1 MNADIDLQPLWL
13 GIAWVIYLGSAW
25 ILYRVGLRRH
35 LDDWFPN
42 SQRMVRLAVLV
53 MLFSPA
59 LMHSGESV
67 YAAPSLLVL
76 MFQLMTKSAL
86 GCFRAILPWF
96 LFGGIALLID
106 AAKLRRRE
114 LRGAPASRV
123 EPHLS

>member
-1 MNADIDLQPLWL
+1 MSTDMDLQPLWL
-13 GIAWVIYLGSAW
+13 GIVWGVYLGAAW

-42 SQRMVRLAVLV
+42 SQHSVRLAVLV

-59 LMHSGESV
+59 LMHADDRI
-67 YAAPSLLVL
+67 YAAPSLMVL
-76 MFQLMTKSAL
+76 LFQLMTKSPL
-86 GCFRAILPWF
+86 GCFRAILPWL

-114 LRGAPASRV
+114 LRGEATDRV
-123 EPHLS
+123 EPFVR

>member
-1 MNADIDLQPLWL
+1 MHADMSLQPQWL

-25 ILYRVGLRRH
+25 ILYRVGLRRY

-42 SQRMVRLAVLV
+42 SQRMVRLAMLV

-59 LMHSGESV
+59 LMHVGESI

-76 MFQLMTKSAL
+76 LFQLMIKSPL
-86 GCFRAILPWF
+86 GCFRAILPWL

-114 LRGAPASRV
+114 LRV
-123 EPHLS
+123 EPPVS